1 MKIQYKGKMNRDRSP
16 VLLYQYPL
24 LVTGFPTLALIGGR
38 LRGGGRPGEITK
50 VLGGWVG
57 GNVGKNFV
65 PRWRCR
71 TNARWADAR
80 VARFLA
86 QATPLSKTC
95 HISAILEAKVTAPD
109 HVLHHASQFL
119 PALARILDHH
129 RFAEI
134 PSFRD
139 KPNVSATKQRR
150 FIELALLLPGHVG
163 RDGYVGVE
171 VVLAVGHRAPF
182 CADAAYALRRRRG
195 IEIVLSG
202 QLGSRCRFRAYSSPA
217 SGILVSV
224 VTARVPRELA
234 TIKRW
239 TMAGCLARG

>member
-1 MKIQYKGKMNRDRSP
+1 MNRDRSP

-24 LVTGFPTLALIGGR
+24 LVTGLPTLALIGGW
-38 LRGGGRPGEITK
+38 LRGGGRSGEIAK
-50 VLGGWVG
+50 VLGGRVG

-71 TNARWADAR
+71 ADARRADAR

-95 HISAILEAKVTAPD
+95 HISAVLEAKVTAPD

-119 PALARILDHH
+119 PTLACVLDHH
-129 RFAEI
+129 RLAEI

-150 FIELALLLPGHVG
+150 FIELALLPGHVG

-202 QLGSRCRFRAYSSPA
+202 QLGSRCRFRAYGSPA

-234 TIKRW
+234 TIKR
-239 TMAGCLARG
+239 